1 MKIEI
6 PDEYFN
12 EEELKNTPQRYKRF
26 LKEWLE
32 DSNNFTF
39 TVFDKPKNV
48 DQMITVKD
56 IQLYSMCAHHLL
68 PFYGKVHIGYLP
80 SKKICG
86 LSKLA
91 RVVDK
96 FAHKPQL
103 QEALTQQIADYLQDQ
118 LQPMGLM
125 VVVEAEHLCMSM
137 RGIKRPN
144 HKTITSAIKG
154 MFIHKDIKD
163 EFLGGLK

>member
-6 PDEYFN
+6 PDKYFN
-12 EEELKNTPQRYKRF
+12 TEELKNTPKRYKRF
-26 LKEWLE
+26 LDEWLE
-32 DSNNFTF
+32 ESNNFKF
-39 TVFDKPKNV
+39 TIFPKPKGV
-48 DQMITVKD
+48 DQMVVVKD
-56 IQLYSMCAHHLL
+56 IYFYSMCAHHLL
-68 PFYGKVHIGYLP
+68 PFIGKARIGYLP

-103 QEALTQQIADYLQDQ
+103 QEALTQQVADFLEKE
-118 LQPMGLM
+118 LEPIGLM
-125 VVVEAEHLCMSM
+125 VVFEAEHMCMSM
-137 RGIKRPN
+137 RGIKRPG

-154 MFIHKDIKD
+154 VFIQSNIKN
-163 EFLGGLK
+163 EFMEVIK

>member
-6 PDEYFN
+6 PDKYFN
-12 EEELKNTPQRYKRF
+12 TEELQNTPKRYKRF
-26 LKEWLE
+26 LNEWLKE
-32 DSNNFTF
+32 SNNFKF
-39 TVFDKPKNV
+39 TIFPKPEGL
-48 DQMITVKD
+48 DQMVIVKD
-56 IQLYSMCAHHLL
+56 ISFYSMCAHHLL
-68 PFYGKVHIGYLP
+68 PFVGKAHIGYLP

-103 QEALTQQIADYLQDQ
+103 QEVLTQQIIDFLNKE
-118 LQPMGLM
+118 LEPIGLM
-125 VVVEAEHLCMSM
+125 VILEAEHMCMSM
-137 RGIKRPN
+137 RGVKRAG

-154 MFIHKDIKD
+154 MFQHKDIKD
-163 EFLGGLK
+163 EFMGVIK